1 MADSKH
7 NQANTVTRRTAIKAG
22 AGALLASGV
31 PLFWPG
37 EARADKAKI
46 DAVLNGA
53 VTSGDVPGVV
63 AAAADDKGVFYE
75 GAFGKRNLVTGTAMT
90 PDTMFWIASMTKAL
104 TSIAAMQMVEQGKL
118 SLDKPISDVVM
129 ELSAAQVLEG
139 FDAEGKPKLRPPKR
153 PITLR
158 HLLTHTAGFSYDLW
172 NKDIERYMKVANV
185 PGIGTCKLEALKVPM
200 IADPGEKWEYGINID
215 WAGKAVE
222 RVSGMSL
229 DGYMRER
236 IFTPL
241 GMKDTGFILRPDQQA
256 RLASVHARGADGKLS
271 PIEFGMPQAP
281 EFFMGGGALYSTGR
295 DYLSFLRALL
305 GNGKLGTAQIL
316 KPETVALVNKN
327 SMGDLNVTLLKTA
340 QPDLTN
346 DAEFFPGMVK
356 KWGLAYMINTQDVPG
371 KRSAGSLAWAGLAN
385 TYYWLDPKKKVA
397 GVILTQILPFA
408 DTKTLQVF
416 GDFEGAVYQ
425 NGRPPAAGAAKAG

>member
-1 MADSKH
+1 MADIKH
-7 NQANTVTRRTAIKAG
+7 DQAATVTRRTAIQAG
-22 AGALLASGV
+22 AGVLLAAGV

-37 EARADKAKI
+37 EARADKAKV

-53 VTSGDVPGVV
+53 VTAGNVPGVV
-63 AAAADDKGVFYE
+63 ALAADDKGVLYE
-75 GAFGKRNLVTGTAMT
+75 GAFGKRNLQTGTAMT
-90 PDTMFWIASMTKAL
+90 PDTMFWIASMTKAV
-104 TSIAAMQMVEQGKL
+104 TSVAAMQMVEQGKL
-118 SLDKPISDVVM
+118 SLDKPISDVVL

-139 FDAEGKPKLRPPKR
+139 FDADGKPKLRPPKR

-256 RLASVHARGADGKLS
+256 RLATVHSRGADDKFT

-281 EFFMGGGALYSTGR
+281 EFFMGGGGLYSTGR
-295 DYLSFLRALL
+295 DYLTFLRALL
-305 GNGKLGTAQIL
+305 GNGKLGTVQIL
-316 KPETVALVNKN
+316 KPETVALMNKN
-327 SMGDLNVTLLKTA
+327 SVGDLNVTLLKTA

-346 DAEFFPGMVK
+346 DAEFFPGIPK
-356 KWGLAYMINTQDVPG
+356 KWGLAYMINTLDVPG
-371 KRSAGSLAWAGLAN
+371 RRSAGSLAWAGLAN
-385 TYYWLDPKKKVA
+385 TYFWLDPKRRMT
-397 GVILTQILPFA
+397 GVIMTQVLPFA
-408 DTKTLQVF
+408 DAKTLQLLA
-416 GDFEGAVYQ
+416 DFETAVYQ
-425 NGRPPAAGAAKAG
+425 NGRV

>member
-1 MADSKH
+1 MADNKH
-7 NQANTVTRRTAIKAG
+7 DQANTVTRRTAIQTG
-22 AGALLASGV
+22 AGALLASGLPV
-31 PLFWPG
+31 FWPG

-46 DAVLNGA
+46 DAVLSGA
-53 VTSGDVPGVV
+53 VASGNVPGVV
-63 AAAADDKGVFYE
+63 ALAADDKGVLYE
-75 GAFGKRNLVTGTAMT
+75 GAFGKRDLVTGAAMT
-90 PDTMFWIASMTKAL
+90 PDTMFWIASMTKAV

-129 ELSAAQVLEG
+129 ELSSAQVLEG
-139 FDAEGKPKLRPPKR
+139 FDADGKPKLRPPKR

-185 PGIGTCKLEALKVPM
+185 PGIGSCKLEALKVPM
-200 IADPGEKWEYGINID
+200 IADPGDRWEYGINID

-222 RVSGMSL
+222 RVSGLSL
-229 DGYMRER
+229 DGYMREK

-241 GMKDTGFILRPDQQA
+241 GMKDTGFILRPDQLVRVA
-256 RLASVHARGADGKLS
+256 GVHSRDADGKLS

-295 DYLSFLRALL
+295 DYLTFLRALL
-305 GNGKLGTAQIL
+305 GNGRLGNVQIL
-316 KPETVALVNKN
+316 KPETVALANRN

-340 QPDLTN
+340 QPSLTN

-371 KRSAGSLAWAGLAN
+371 RRSAGSLAWAGLAN
-385 TYYWLDPKKKVA
+385 TYFWLDPKKKVT
-397 GVILTQILPFA
+397 GLILTQILPFA
-408 DTKTLQVF
+408 DGKAL
-416 GDFEGAVYQ
+416 DLLDNFEAAVYA
-425 NGRPPAAGAAKAG
+425 NGRPAAAKAG

>member
-1 MADSKH
+1 MADNKH
-7 NQANTVTRRTAIKAG
+7 DQANTVTRRTAIQAG
-22 AGALLASGV
+22 AGALLASGM

-46 DAVLNGA
+46 DAVLSGA
-53 VTSGDVPGVV
+53 VSSGDVPGVV
-63 AAAADDKGVFYE
+63 ALAADDKGVLYE
-75 GAFGKRNLVTGTAMT
+75 GAFGKRNLVTGAAMT
-90 PDTMFWIASMTKAL
+90 PDTMFWIASMTKAV
-104 TSIAAMQMVEQGKL
+104 TSVAAMQMVEQGKL

-200 IADPGEKWEYGINID
+200 IADPGDKWEYGINID

-222 RVSGMSL
+222 RVSGLSL

-241 GMKDTGFILRPDQQA
+241 GMKDTVFILRPDQQA
-256 RLASVHARGADGKLS
+256 RLA
-271 PIEFGMPQAP
+271 I
-281 EFFMGGGALYSTGR
+281 
-295 DYLSFLRALL
+295 
-305 GNGKLGTAQIL
+305 
-316 KPETVALVNKN
+316 
-327 SMGDLNVTLLKTA
+327 
-340 QPDLTN
+340 
-346 DAEFFPGMVK
+346 
-356 KWGLAYMINTQDVPG
+356 
-371 KRSAGSLAWAGLAN
+371 
-385 TYYWLDPKKKVA
+385 
-397 GVILTQILPFA
+397 
-408 DTKTLQVF
+408 
-416 GDFEGAVYQ
+416 
-425 NGRPPAAGAAKAG
+425 RP

>member
-7 NQANTVTRRTAIKAG
+7 DQATTITRRSAMQAG
-22 AGALLASGV
+22 AAALLASGS
-31 PLFWPG
+31 PLLWSG
-37 EARADKAKI
+37 EARADKAKV
-46 DAVLNGA
+46 DVVLNNA
-53 VTSGDVPGVV
+53 VSAGNVPGVV
-63 AAAADDKGVFYE
+63 AVAADDKGVLYE
-75 GAFGKRNLVTGTAMT
+75 GAFGKRNLVTGAAMT
-90 PDTMFWIASMTKAL
+90 PDTMFWIASMTKAV
-104 TSIAAMQMVEQGKL
+104 TSVAALQLVEQGKL
-118 SLDKPISDVVM
+118 SLDKPISDVVL
-129 ELSAAQVLEG
+129 ELSAAQVLDG
-139 FDAEGKPKLRPPKR
+139 FEADGKPKLRPPKR

-185 PGIGTCKLEALKVPM
+185 PGIGSCKLEALKVPM
-200 IADPGEKWEYGINID
+200 IADPGDKWEYGINID

-222 RVSGMSL
+222 RASGLSL

-241 GMKDTGFILRPDQQA
+241 GMKDTVFILKPDQQA
-256 RLASVHARGADGKLS
+256 RLASIHARGADGQLK

-295 DYLSFLRALL
+295 DYITFLRALMAGGRL
-305 GNGKLGTAQIL
+305 NNAQIL
-316 KPETVALVNKN
+316 RPETVAQMNKN
-327 SMGDLNVTLLKTA
+327 NMGELNVTLLKTA

-371 KRSAGSLAWAGLAN
+371 GRSAGSLAWAGLAN
-385 TYYWLDPKKKVA
+385 TYFWLDPKKKVA

-408 DTKTLQVF
+408 DAKALQLLS
-416 GDFEGAVYQ
+416 DFESAVYK
-425 NGRPPAAGAAKAG
+425 NGRAA

>member
-1 MADSKH
+1 M
-7 NQANTVTRRTAIKAG
+7 QAG
-22 AGALLASGV
+22 AAALLASGS
-31 PLFWPG
+31 PLLWPG
-37 EARADKAKI
+37 EARADKAKV
-46 DAVLNGA
+46 DVVLNNA
-53 VTSGDVPGVV
+53 VSAGNVPGVV
-63 AAAADDKGVFYE
+63 AVAADDKGVLYE
-75 GAFGKRNLVTGTAMT
+75 GAFGKRNLATGAAMT
-90 PDTMFWIASMTKAL
+90 PDTMFWIASMTKAV
-104 TSIAAMQMVEQGKL
+104 TSTAAMQMVEQGKL

-129 ELSAAQVLEG
+129 ELSAAQVLDG
-139 FDAEGKPKLRPPKR
+139 FDADGKPKLRPPKR

-185 PGIGTCKLEALKVPM
+185 PGIGTCKLDALKVPM
-200 IADPGEKWEYGINID
+200 IADPGDKWEYGINID

-222 RVSGMSL
+222 RVSGLSL

-241 GMKDTGFILRPDQQA
+241 GMKDTVFILKPDQQA
-256 RLASVHARGADGKLS
+256 RLASIHARGADGQLK

-281 EFFMGGGALYSTGR
+281 EFLMAGGRL
-295 DYLSFLRALL
+295 
-305 GNGKLGTAQIL
+305 NNAQIL
-316 KPETVALVNKN
+316 KPETVAQMNKN
-327 SMGDLNVTLLKTA
+327 NMGDLNVTLLKTA

-371 KRSAGSLAWAGLAN
+371 GRSAGSLAWAGLAN
-385 TYYWLDPKKKVA
+385 TYFWLDPKKKVA

-408 DTKTLQVF
+408 DAKTLQLL
-416 GDFEGAVYQ
+416 GDFESAVYK
-425 NGRPPAAGAAKAG
+425 NGRAA

>member
-7 NQANTVTRRTAIKAG
+7 DQATPLTRRNAMQTG
-22 AGALLASGV
+22 AAALLASGS
-31 PLFWPG
+31 PLLWSG
-37 EARADKAKI
+37 EARADKAKV
-46 DAVLNGA
+46 DTVLNNA
-53 VTSGDVPGVV
+53 VSAGNVPGVV
-63 AAAADDKGVFYE
+63 AVAADDKGVLYE
-75 GAFGKRNLVTGTAMT
+75 GAFGKRNLVTGAAMT
-90 PDTMFWIASMTKAL
+90 PDTMFWIASMTKAV
-104 TSIAAMQMVEQGKL
+104 TSTAALQMVEQGKL

-139 FDAEGKPKLRPPKR
+139 FDADGKPKLRPPKR

-158 HLLTHTAGFSYDLW
+158 HLLTHTAGFSYDFW

-200 IADPGEKWEYGINID
+200 VADPGDKWEYGINID

-222 RVSGMSL
+222 RVSGLSL

-241 GMKDTGFILRPDQQA
+241 GMKDTVFILKADQQA
-256 RLASVHARGADGKLS
+256 RLASIHARGADGQLK

-295 DYLSFLRALL
+295 DYMTFLRALMAGGRL
-305 GNGKLGTAQIL
+305 NNAQIL
-316 KPETVALVNKN
+316 KPETVAQMNKN
-327 SMGDLNVTLLKTA
+327 NMGDLNVTLLKTA

-346 DAEFFPGMVK
+346 DAEFFPGTVK
-356 KWGLAYMINTQDVPG
+356 KWGLAYMINTHDVPG
-371 KRSAGSLAWAGLAN
+371 GRSAGSLAWAGLAN
-385 TYYWLDPKKKVA
+385 TYFWLDPKKKVA

-408 DTKTLQVF
+408 DAKALQLL
-416 GDFEGAVYQ
+416 GDFESAVYK
-425 NGRPPAAGAAKAG
+425 NGRAA

>member
-7 NQANTVTRRTAIKAG
+7 DQANVLTRRSAMQ
-22 AGALLASGV
+22 AGALAAAGL
-31 PLFWPG
+31 PLFWASD
-37 EARADKAKI
+37 ARADKAKI
-46 DAVLNGA
+46 DGVLSAAVSNGN
-53 VTSGDVPGVV
+53 VPGVV
-63 AAAADDKGVFYE
+63 ALAADDKGVVYE
-75 GAFGKRNLVTGTAMT
+75 GAFGKRNLATGTAMT
-90 PDTMFWIASMTKAL
+90 PDTMFWIASMTKAI
-104 TSIAAMQMVEQGKL
+104 TSVAAMQMVEQGKL
-118 SLDKPISDVVM
+118 SLDKPISDVVL
-129 ELSAAQVLEG
+129 ELSGAQVLDG
-139 FDAEGKPKLRPPKR
+139 FDADGKPKLRPPKR

-172 NKDIERYMKVANV
+172 NKDIERYMKIANV

-200 IADPGEKWEYGINID
+200 IADPGDKWEYGINID

-222 RVSGMSL
+222 RVSGLSL

-256 RLASVHARGADGKLS
+256 RVATIHARGADGALK

-295 DYLSFLRALL
+295 DYLTFLRALL
-305 GNGKLGTAQIL
+305 AGGRLNNAQIL
-316 KPETVALVNKN
+316 KPETVALMNKN

-346 DAEFFPGMVK
+346 DAEFFPGMPK

-371 KRSAGSLAWAGLAN
+371 RRSAGSLAWAGLAN
-385 TYYWLDPKKKVA
+385 TYFWLDPKKKVT
-397 GVILTQILPFA
+397 GLILTQILPFA
-408 DTKTLQVF
+408 DQKTLQLLA
-416 GDFEGAVYQ
+416 DFETAVYANGK
-425 NGRPPAAGAAKAG
+425 NGRA

>member
-1 MADSKH
+1 MTDSKH
-7 NQANTVTRRTAIKAG
+7 DQASTLTRRATLQ
-22 AGALLASGV
+22 AGALLAAGM
-31 PLFWPG
+31 PLFWSG
-37 EARADKAKI
+37 EARADKARI
-46 DAVLNGA
+46 DGVLGGA
-53 VTSGDVPGVV
+53 VSAGNVPGVV
-63 AAAADDKGVFYE
+63 ALAADDKGVTYE
-75 GAFGKRNLVTGTAMT
+75 GAFGKRNLATGAAMT
-90 PDTMFWIASMTKAL
+90 PDTMFWIASMTKAI
-104 TSIAAMQMVEQGKL
+104 TSTAAMQMVEQGKL
-118 SLDKPISDVVM
+118 SLDKPISDVVL
-129 ELSAAQVLEG
+129 ELSAAQVLDG
-139 FDAEGKPKLRPPKR
+139 FEADGKPKLRPPKR

-172 NKDIERYMKVANV
+172 NKDIERYMKAANV

-200 IADPGEKWEYGINID
+200 IADPGDKWEYGINID

-222 RVSGMSL
+222 RVSGLSL

-256 RLASVHARGADGKLS
+256 RLATIHARGADGQLN
-271 PIEFGMPQAP
+271 GMPQAP

-295 DYLSFLRALL
+295 DYLTFLRALL
-305 GNGKLGTAQIL
+305 GGGRLNNVQIL
-316 KPETVALVNKN
+316 KPETVALMNKN

-346 DAEFFPGMVK
+346 DAEFFPGMPK

-371 KRSAGSLAWAGLAN
+371 RRSAGSLAWAGLAN
-385 TYYWLDPKKKVA
+385 TYFWLDPKKKVT

-408 DTKTLQVF
+408 DQKALQLLS
-416 GDFEGAVYQ
+416 DFETAVYANGK
-425 NGRPPAAGAAKAG
+425 NGRA